1 MSPTD
6 NGEGRFSVTKHL
18 EGRELQAG
26 EFSFELVE
34 NATGKVVAEGANDA
48 EGNVELG
55 KIKFTEPGTRTF
67 TLRERKGDKGGVT
80 YSTVEYA
87 VTAQAVD
94 NHMGALEVTFTVHDA
109 AGKEVKDLIFTN
121 TYKADPTSLQ
131 INAVKVLTGEG
142 AKLGSG
148 QFEFVI
154 ENTDSKR
161 TEIAKAHNGEAVNNA
176 APVEFQSIPLD
187 KAGDYHLTMREV
199 KGKDAQIVYD
209 DSVVDI
215 TFTVVDDQ
223 NGKLVVKDNAVKYA
237 VDGKPVEQPVFRNEF
252 HAIVDGLPLGPG
264 HIDAMDLKPAQKHE
278 PAKKPADKNK
288 LVQTGDNAGIGIALV
303 AAAGVAVLGGGLLI
317 KRRSNC

>member
-34 NATGKVVAEGANDA
+34 NATGKVVAEGVNDA

-87 VTAQAVD
+87 VTAQAGD

-109 AGKEVKDLIFTN
+109 AGKEAKDLIFTN

-154 ENTDSKR
+154 ENADSKR
-161 TEIAKAHNGEAVNNA
+161 TEITKAHNGEAVNNA

-187 KAGDYHLTMREV
+187 KAGDYHLAMREV

-237 VDGKPVEQPVFRNEF
+237 VDGKPVGSRCSATSSMRSLTGSRLVP
-252 HAIVDGLPLGPG
+252 AISMPWTSNPLRSMSP
-264 HIDAMDLKPAQKHE
+264 
-278 PAKKPADKNK
+278 
-288 LVQTGDNAGIGIALV
+288 
-303 AAAGVAVLGGGLLI
+303 
-317 KRRSNC
+317 RRSRRTRTSLSKPETTPVLALLWLRLLA